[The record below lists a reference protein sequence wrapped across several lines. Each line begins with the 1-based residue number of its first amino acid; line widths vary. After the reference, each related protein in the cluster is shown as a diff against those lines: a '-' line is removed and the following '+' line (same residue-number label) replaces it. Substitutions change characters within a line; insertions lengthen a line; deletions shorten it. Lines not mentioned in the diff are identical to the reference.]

1 MDEAE
6 RFEAVASGH
15 LLPLLEFCDDGL
27 GTCGLELGVERSYS
41 PPLLNMNLWPER
53 HRENS
58 LILELCVLYLE
69 QMPQGNRRTMDLN
82 QAYYLVNVV
91 EKQGFSAA
99 ARTLGIPKSRISRQ
113 VRNLEEALGTRL
125 VNRDSRRMSLTEAGE
140 AYYRHAKVALE
151 CMMAAE
157 AAVRKDKDALEGTV
171 TLSCSIGVAQ
181 FALSPI
187 LPRFLSENPRVVLRL
202 QASNDYADLI
212 SDGIDLAIR
221 GHVRLLPDSG
231 LIHRHLTEVPWHLF
245 GSPGIAQQI
254 GASASPT
261 ELEGQPGLALGW
273 RPGGNSWLLQ
283 GPGGSSASVPFAA
296 RMRSDDM
303 VTLKQAAAAGLGVV
317 ALPAYVCA
325 EDVAAGR
332 LSRLLPEWIA
342 GLPEISLLMH
352 ERRGNPPQV
361 DALAT
366 FLRRELPDVMNGVS
380 NS

>member
-1 MDEAE
+1 
-6 RFEAVASGH
+6 
-15 LLPLLEFCDDGL
+15 
-27 GTCGLELGVERSYS
+27 
-41 PPLLNMNLWPER
+41 
-53 HRENS
+53 
-58 LILELCVLYLE
+58 
-69 QMPQGNRRTMDLN
+69 MDLN

-113 VRNLEEALGTRL
+113 VKNLEEALGTRL

-140 AYYRHAKVALE
+140 AYYRHAKAALE

-157 AAVRKDKDALEGTV
+157 AAVRRGKDALEGTV
-171 TLSCSIGVAQ
+171 TLSCSVGVAQ
-181 FALSPI
+181 FALSRI
-187 LPRFLSENPRVVLRL
+187 LPRFQAENPRVVVRL
-202 QASNDYADLI
+202 QTSNDYADLI
-212 SDGIDLAIR
+212 GDGIDFAIR
-221 GHVRLLPDSG
+221 GHFKLLPDSG
-231 LIHRHLTEVPWHLF
+231 LIHRRITEVPWHLF
-245 GSPGIAQQI
+245 SSPDIAEQV

-261 ELEGQPGLALGW
+261 ELDGQPGLALGW
-273 RPGGNSWLLQ
+273 RPGVNCWSLQ

-325 EDVAAGR
+325 EDVAAAR

-352 ERRGNPPQV
+352 ERRGNPPQI
-361 DALAT
+361 DALAA
-366 FLRRELPDVMNGVS
+366 FLRRELPDVMNCVGS
-380 NS
+380 S

>member
-1 MDEAE
+1 
-6 RFEAVASGH
+6 
-15 LLPLLEFCDDGL
+15 
-27 GTCGLELGVERSYS
+27 
-41 PPLLNMNLWPER
+41 
-53 HRENS
+53 
-58 LILELCVLYLE
+58 
-69 QMPQGNRRTMDLN
+69 MDLN

-113 VRNLEEALGTRL
+113 VKNLEEALGTRL

-140 AYYRHAKVALE
+140 AYYRHAKAALE

-157 AAVRKDKDALEGTV
+157 AAVRRGKDALEGTV
-171 TLSCSIGVAQ
+171 TLSCSVGVAQ
-181 FALSPI
+181 FALSRI
-187 LPRFLSENPRVVLRL
+187 LPRFLAENPRVVVRL
-202 QASNDYADLI
+202 QTSNDYADLI
-212 SDGIDLAIR
+212 GDGIDFAIR
-221 GHVRLLPDSG
+221 GHFKLLPDSG
-231 LIHRHLTEVPWHLF
+231 LIHRRITEVPWHLF
-245 GSPGIAQQI
+245 SSPGIAEQV

-261 ELEGQPGLALGW
+261 ELDGQPGLALGW
-273 RPGGNSWLLQ
+273 RPGVNCWSLQ

-317 ALPAYVCA
+317 ALPTYVCA

-352 ERRGNPPQV
+352 ERRGNPPQI
-361 DALAT
+361 DALAA
-366 FLRRELPDVMNGVS
+366 FLRRELPDVMNCVGS
-380 NS
+380 S